1 MRLRLRPLVTT
12 VVVPLL
18 AGATLAAFC
27 VLAGT
32 ALGSQGSAN
41 SHDLSVLGSSQEHGA
56 AAAGHG
62 REGAKGRYEQL
73 VASAAAHEVGAEQ
86 SLVHAQRLRSE
97 AVTAESKAAAL
108 QSSLAQLLDE
118 EASRDRAAARL
129 AGKAQA
135 LEQKAKRD
143 VFDQRSLRTAWN
155 EQLAAAE
162 AKHGTFLQEE
172 KAANEDKA
180 AAKMLLN
187 QERKLFEKSF
197 DMVNKEAKAQT
208 EAHRADQKLT
218 GLRKRENNVQDREH
232 LAVEV
237 QQQQKQTLQQA
248 EEQAEQQSAKKPSQ
262 QANAHPH
269 ASTSSRIEREES
281 ADKTAEARLKRPL
294 WGDRK
299 WPSYYDN
306 ALTDPGSQKL
316 FKADEPSHP
325 APRQLEMGDDNQAF
339 DHPRPGADT
348 AVPMP
353 KPANPARMQA
363 MYQMRNTG
371 RTAFSTNAR
380 MGLPPPPRHQLA
392 ETGSFKHPSVAPSIL
407 KKFEGD
413 VQKMEQPVIKLEGRL
428 EQTLAR
434 MHARR
439 AHRQALHL
447 YNTDTESWREL
458 SRKAE
463 HERAKRV
470 ADAAAESRDLVN
482 DMNQA
487 MGEANHKMKTEMR
500 ETNDSMKRELQD
512 VVEKF
517 QAEGRGKVSKA
528 EHEAIAETEA
538 RQREMGE
545 VMSEYVHHERDVN
558 DKLRAEMRDLVES
571 SAHQKADMISE
582 AEHWKMAEEAK
593 YKHEMEAQVKQ
604 AEMKVDQARS
614 EAAMALHAA
623 QHDASAGSRERLHA
637 AEEHEQHALRVLS
650 KAELEERQQ
659 ARAYQREASEE
670 HARVKA
676 LEDQLEHFEAQ
687 HQLRKE
693 VLAERRRE
701 RERMED
707 RFEMRQRQEARK
719 DAMLEEQVKDARSVA
734 EKEREAALARAKQL
748 AVERVKR
755 QALRA
760 EAHERARLQAAEDLA
775 EQRKAEAQK
784 EKRLAAK
791 EAAQLRLEQQHR
803 MQQRRRQLTGPTPAA
818 AAAARER

>member
-1 MRLRLRPLVTT
+1 
-12 VVVPLL
+12 
-18 AGATLAAFC
+18 
-27 VLAGT
+27 
-32 ALGSQGSAN
+32 
-41 SHDLSVLGSSQEHGA
+41 
-56 AAAGHG
+56 
-62 REGAKGRYEQL
+62 
-73 VASAAAHEVGAEQ
+73 
-86 SLVHAQRLRSE
+86 
-97 AVTAESKAAAL
+97 
-108 QSSLAQLLDE
+108 
-118 EASRDRAAARL
+118 
-129 AGKAQA
+129 
-135 LEQKAKRD
+135 
-143 VFDQRSLRTAWN
+143 
-155 EQLAAAE
+155 
-162 AKHGTFLQEE
+162 
-172 KAANEDKA
+172 
-180 AAKMLLN
+180 
-187 QERKLFEKSF
+187 
-197 DMVNKEAKAQT
+197 
-208 EAHRADQKLT
+208 
-218 GLRKRENNVQDREH
+218 
-232 LAVEV
+232 
-237 QQQQKQTLQQA
+237 
-248 EEQAEQQSAKKPSQ
+248 
-262 QANAHPH
+262 
-269 ASTSSRIEREES
+269 
-281 ADKTAEARLKRPL
+281 
-294 WGDRK
+294 
-299 WPSYYDN
+299 
-306 ALTDPGSQKL
+306 
-316 FKADEPSHP
+316 
-325 APRQLEMGDDNQAF
+325 
-339 DHPRPGADT
+339 
-348 AVPMP
+348 
-353 KPANPARMQA
+353 
-363 MYQMRNTG
+363 
-371 RTAFSTNAR
+371 
-380 MGLPPPPRHQLA
+380 LPPAPRHQLA
-392 ETGSFKHPSVAPSIL
+392 ETASSKHPSVAPAIL

-413 VQKMEQPVIKLEGRL
+413 VQKMEQPVMKLEGRL

-470 ADAAAESRDLVN
+470 ADAASESRDLIN
-482 DMNQA
+482 DMSRA
-487 MGEANHKMKTEMR
+487 MEDADHKMKSEMR

-512 VVEKF
+512 VVQKF

-558 DKLRAEMRDLVES
+558 DKLRSEMRDLVES
-571 SAHQKADMISE
+571 SAHQKADMVSE

-623 QHDASAGSRERLHA
+623 QHDTSAGSRERLHA
-637 AEEHEQHALRVLS
+637 AEEHEQHALRALS

-659 ARAYQREASEE
+659 ARVYQREASEE

-707 RFEMRQRQEARK
+707 RFETRQRQEERK

-775 EQRKAEAQK
+775 EQRKAEAHK

-791 EAAQLRLEQQHR
+791 EAAELRLERQYR
-803 MQQRRRQLTGPTPAA
+803 TQRRRQLTGPTPPAA
-818 AAAARER
+818 AAERVGKVSRGRARGGVDAGKGKVGDFKAAMQAEVKKELASYEAKIAAQEKLAVKQAAARARKAQHSKVDLLSEKLQRVENRLWRKEQSKKLAVENVFGSLGAYSKRRVATQVGADGMLRRPPQLTLRNRGGLLMRQWVGSRTPWRWPRRWGLRACRRSRRTSALLRGE